1 MERRHA
7 AHRRGAGR
15 GQRRGSARRRRGLVE
30 QRGGLE
36 HFETSAEP
44 APLELERPRV
54 PAASPSRRRLLL
66 VQPLQLLQRAL
77 DLRDLLLDGV
87 RSITVRVFFWTSVVA
102 TVSSKGCSVGLRSNV
117 GERSVGGRWRAE
129 RVCTCAAM
137 AASGAAAGLRGAGG
151 LVA

>member
-15 GQRRGSARRRRGLVE
+15 GQRRSSARRRRGLVE

-36 HFETSAEP
+36 HFETSTKP
-44 APLELERPRV
+44 VPLELERPRL
-54 PAASPSRRRLLL
+54 PAASASRRLLLL

-77 DLRDLLLDGV
+77 DLRDLFLDGV
-87 RSITVRVFFWTSVVA
+87 WPIMARVFFWTRDTV

-151 LVA
+151 LTA